1 MAMGLAVSPPDAARA
16 IVGSNRDGA
25 AFSDRVVM
33 ILTRGPQ
40 GSGFCTGVVLAPRV
54 VLTAAHCLRPASDM
68 LVHFRDD
75 AGAPVFIPVEAS
87 QAHPRYRPEAM
98 TARVVSIDLGLIETQ
113 RPLPPSFR
121 AVGLSQ
127 VDRPPIGSSATVVGF
142 GVGREGTSKSGGVL
156 RAVTLAVR
164 EPASQILLW
173 AGDTARG
180 GGACS
185 GDSGGPILA
194 DDGET
199 LLAIVAW
206 TNGTAGHKCGDITQG
221 PLIGPLREWIGS
233 VLARWRL

>member
-1 MAMGLAVSPPDAARA
+1 MQARARLLTFLMAMGLAVSPPDAARA

-173 AGDTARG
+173 AGIRHAAAAHVRAIWAARYWPTMARRFWPSSRG
-180 GGACS
+180 QTEPPATN
-185 GDSGGPILA
+185 A
-194 DDGET
+194 AT
-199 LLAIVAW
+199 LPRGL
-206 TNGTAGHKCGDITQG
+206 
-221 PLIGPLREWIGS
+221 
-233 VLARWRL
+233 